1 MSGSNKRQAQSP
13 LSGDDEDVKRRII
26 MEDTLTI
33 ISLDELS
40 GGEGGEESDTNG
52 GSELAAIQGKDL
64 ESKPDQMAA
73 NKVDCLIN
81 WMDRFMECFAKLH
94 TTVSKDQH
102 VNQRKSKH
110 LETAHNDLVDKV
122 VKSAESTESRMESLE
137 AKLEETLS
145 ANAKLADKVVH
156 LEEEH
161 SRRASL
167 QRQVNSLEIE
177 QGKLKHDCRSEVK
190 ERKIIITWVPQT
202 SGESVKVVE
211 QYQQSRWSSH
221 FPETTRC
228 PAGKLK
234 IHEIDNVFRVGKS
247 GGGNRKHNISLTF
260 LAKDD

>member
-1 MSGSNKRQAQSP
+1 
-13 LSGDDEDVKRRII
+13 
-26 MEDTLTI
+26 
-33 ISLDELS
+33 
-40 GGEGGEESDTNG
+40 
-52 GSELAAIQGKDL
+52 
-64 ESKPDQMAA
+64 
-73 NKVDCLIN
+73 
-81 WMDRFMECFAKLH
+81 MECFAKLH

-190 ERKIIITWVPQT
+190 ERKIIIT
-202 SGESVKVVE
+202 
-211 QYQQSRWSSH
+211 
-221 FPETTRC
+221 
-228 PAGKLK
+228 
-234 IHEIDNVFRVGKS
+234 
-247 GGGNRKHNISLTF
+247 
-260 LAKDD
+260 